1 MRVFDK
7 SKICTCSHCA
17 FTAQF
22 SYRKLLSSLAK
33 YELSHRWPCVS
44 RRPATVVGVSSSGQQ
59 SQVITRCSGV
69 LILSIDVRHRCV
81 SFFV

>member
-1 MRVFDK
+1 MRVFDQ
-7 SKICTCSHCA
+7 SKVCTCSHCA

-44 RRPATVVGVSSSGQQ
+44 RRPATVIG
-59 SQVITRCSGV
+59 
-69 LILSIDVRHRCV
+69 
-81 SFFV
+81 SFFIGTTISGHHSL